1 MSVIRPERKL
11 GYIIRCTSHSGQP
24 EFQAG
29 SQQWGGGGGGGGG
42 GGEPPPPG
50 VGPSTPSHTTGGQAG
65 VRGGRPGGGGG
76 GALEGWGE
84 TSVSRKGVRI
94 REALGLSVQGQAWI
108 SGGQKS
114 IIPGILEL
122 GSEPV
127 WSPSPI
133 AKLQLTSSPCSQG
146 LYTPPRKLS
155 GQ

>member
-1 MSVIRPERKL
+1 MTAWGEVGLLGMERVQCQL
-11 GYIIRCTSHSGQP
+11 PGLRGSWVTSSAVQVTVASLS
-24 EFQAG
+24 FRQAA
-29 SQQWGGGGGGGGG
+29 SSGGGGG
-42 GGEPPPPG
+42 
-50 VGPSTPSHTTGGQAG
+50 
-65 VRGGRPGGGGG
+65 
-76 GALEGWGE
+76 LEGWGE

-146 LYTPPRKLS
+146 LYTPPWKLS